1 MCQYHIIFA
10 QNWQLTIPNKKK
22 LDFMNSMLVNVFFY
36 VTTRTHVHTFLSGGG
51 ISNIV
56 IFTPRPLKVNNLSN
70 YTCHFLLSSLYACR
84 ISKQLTVNC
93 KQRRLSD
100 GIFGIRQQPTVRRH
114 LNTVNFTAV
123 NSLFLLFDGCASVK
137 RCQSKRIFL

>member
-1 MCQYHIIFA
+1 
-10 QNWQLTIPNKKK
+10 
-22 LDFMNSMLVNVFFY
+22 MNSMLVNVFFY
-36 VTTRTHVHTFLSGGG
+36 VTTRTHVHTFLSGG

-84 ISKQLTVNC
+84 ISKKLTIYC

-123 NSLFLLFDGCASVK
+123 NSLFLLFDGCASEKDVSQK
-137 RCQSKRIFL
+137 EYFFKY

>member
-1 MCQYHIIFA
+1 M
-10 QNWQLTIPNKKK
+10 TIPNKK

-36 VTTRTHVHTFLSGGG
+36 VTTRTHVHTFLWGGGG

-100 GIFGIRQQPTVRRH
+100 GIFGIRQQPTARRH

-123 NSLFLLFDGCASVK
+123 NSLFPLFDGCASVK
-137 RCQSKRIFL
+137 RCQSKSIFL

>member
-1 MCQYHIIFA
+1 MSIPYHFRTK
-10 QNWQLTIPNKKK
+10 LTIPNKK
-22 LDFMNSMLVNVFFY
+22 LDFMNSMLVKRFFY
-36 VTTRTHVHTFLSGGG
+36 VTTRTHVHTFLSGGGGG

-84 ISKQLTVNC
+84 ISKQLTVYC

-100 GIFGIRQQPTVRRH
+100 GIFGIRQQPTARRH

-123 NSLFLLFDGCASVK
+123 NSLFPLFDGCASVK
-137 RCQSKRIFL
+137 RCQSKSIFL